1 MTLFKNLRGSR
12 RCKETPERA
21 TELQDKPLSLNVAI
35 WRDHFALEILNDFV
49 NVRCFKVI
57 DTFRSALNLYRAL
70 IELRKTTP
78 DLVVGSYAPVATAGD
93 LLAYKREYA
102 GNALLIVLNLG
113 ADPISIGPDT
123 MAFPGEILLSTY
135 LDRSGETASGGLD
148 LRGNEGLIIRLR

>member
-1 MTLFKNLRGSR
+1 
-12 RCKETPERA
+12 
-21 TELQDKPLSLNVAI
+21 
-35 WRDHFALEILNDFV
+35 
-49 NVRCFKVI
+49 
-57 DTFRSALNLYRAL
+57 
-70 IELRKTTP
+70 LRKTTP

-135 LDRSGETASGGLD
+135 PDRSGETVSGGLD
-148 LRGNEGLIIRLR
+148 LRGNEGLIIRLK